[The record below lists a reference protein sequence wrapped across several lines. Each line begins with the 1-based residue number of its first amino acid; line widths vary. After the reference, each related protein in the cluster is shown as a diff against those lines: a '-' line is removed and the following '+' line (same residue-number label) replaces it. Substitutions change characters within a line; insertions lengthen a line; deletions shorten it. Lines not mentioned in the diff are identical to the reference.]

1 MYHFYLIASQL
12 FYVLTLHVSSIY
24 IHVPLLP
31 HCLTIILCSNITC
44 IKYIYIHVP
53 LLSHCLT
60 IILCSNITCIKYI
73 YTCTTSIS
81 LPHNY
86 FMF

>member
-12 FYVLTLHVSSIY
+12 FCVLTLHVSSVY

-31 HCLTIILCSNITC
+31 
-44 IKYIYIHVP
+44 
-53 LLSHCLT
+53 HCLT

>member
-44 IKYIYIHVP
+44 IK
-53 LLSHCLT
+53 C
-60 IILCSNITCIKYI
+60 I

-81 LPHNY
+81 LPH
-86 FMF
+86 MFFVLT

>member
-1 MYHFYLIASQL
+1 MYLFYLIASQL
-12 FYVLTLHVSSIY
+12 FCVLTLYVSSVY

-31 HCLTIILCSNITC
+31 HGLTIILCSNITC
-44 IKYIYIHVP
+44 IK
-53 LLSHCLT
+53 C
-60 IILCSNITCIKYI
+60 I
-73 YTCTTSIS
+73 YTCTTSTA